1 MRGFRFQWLA
11 LMLLG
16 ASSAYAAWP
25 EIPVPSDAQAEAIG
39 DEVRLNGIPMR
50 MHRILSHQSVKDI
63 LGFYRDALGPRLA
76 ERNVAGSTIL
86 SQERGDYFITVK
98 VRPLSAKLNEV
109 LVSASDMVEAKRA
122 ANRPLGFS
130 LPANSMVMSDMESLD
145 AGKRS
150 RQLVVSNRQA
160 LGTNIQV
167 LTQELAVRGF
177 GPDGAPVR
185 DTDAQYVQQFKGD
198 GREAQLTVVRQ
209 AGISHIVLTTIF
221 NP

>member
-1 MRGFRFQWLA
+1 MIRTRLQWLA

-16 ASSAYAAWP
+16 ASSAHAAWP
-25 EIPVPSDAQAEAIG
+25 EIPIPANARAESIG

-50 MHRILSHQSVKDI
+50 MHRILSQQSFKDI
-63 LGFYRDALGPRLA
+63 LDFYRDALGSRLA
-76 ERNVAGSTIL
+76 ERNLAGSTIL

-98 VRPLSAKLNEV
+98 VRPLSATLNEV

-122 ANRPLGFS
+122 ANRPLGFG
-130 LPANSMVMSDMESLD
+130 LPANSMVMSDMESVD

-150 RQLVVSNRQA
+150 RQLVVTNRQA
-160 LGTNIQV
+160 LDTNVQA
-167 LTQELAVRGF
+167 LTQELAGRGF

-198 GREAQLTVVRQ
+198 RREAQLTVVRQ
-209 AGISHIVLTTIF
+209 AGISHVVLTTVF

>member
-1 MRGFRFQWLA
+1 MRVGRLRWVA
-11 LMLLG
+11 LMLMG
-16 ASSAYAAWP
+16 ASSAYSAWP
-25 EIPVPSDAQAEAIG
+25 DIPVPADSQTEAIG

-50 MHRILSHQSVKDI
+50 MHRILSRQSVKDI

-76 ERNVAGSTIL
+76 ERSVAGSTIL

-98 VRPLSAKLNEV
+98 VRPLSTKLNEV
-109 LVSASDMVEAKRA
+109 LVSASDLVEAKRA

-130 LPANSMVMSDMESLD
+130 LPANSMVMSDLESVD

-185 DTDAQYVQQFKGD
+185 DTDTQYVQQFKGD
-198 GREAQLTVVRQ
+198 RREAQLAVVRQ

>member
-1 MRGFRFQWLA
+1 
-11 LMLLG
+11 MLLG
-16 ASSAYAAWP
+16 ASSAHAAWP
-25 EIPVPSDAQAEAIG
+25 EIPIPANARAESIG

-50 MHRILSHQSVKDI
+50 MHRILSQQSFKDI
-63 LGFYRDALGPRLA
+63 LDFYRDALGSRLA
-76 ERNVAGSTIL
+76 ERNLAGSTIL

-98 VRPLSAKLNEV
+98 VRPLSATLNEV

-122 ANRPLGFS
+122 ANRPLGFG
-130 LPANSMVMSDMESLD
+130 LPANSMVMSDMESVD

-150 RQLVVSNRQA
+150 RQLVVTNRQA
-160 LGTNIQV
+160 LDTNVQA
-167 LTQELAVRGF
+167 LTQELAGRGF

-198 GREAQLTVVRQ
+198 RREAQLTVVRQ
-209 AGISHIVLTTIF
+209 AGISHVVLTTVF

>member
-1 MRGFRFQWLA
+1 
-11 LMLLG
+11 
-16 ASSAYAAWP
+16 
-25 EIPVPSDAQAEAIG
+25 
-39 DEVRLNGIPMR
+39 MR